1 MVLHSCWTL
10 RIMGARRTP
19 LGLDRAIHPSRQTK
33 GGRVPLSFPFQDL
46 LFGAA
51 IPPSE
56 DAPLISR
63 TRRGMAQLQQC
74 CTCLASAKANQH
86 GLAFANSP
94 GSAIGDSS
102 IPVSHAATHSPLHA
116 SARS

>member
-10 RIMGARRTP
+10 RSMGARRTP
-19 LGLDRAIHPSRQTK
+19 LGLDRALHPSRQTK
-33 GGRVPLSFPFQDL
+33 GARLISVSRL
-46 LFGAA
+46 LIGAA

-102 IPVSHAATHSPLHA
+102 IPVRHAATHSPLHA

>member
-19 LGLDRAIHPSRQTK
+19 LGLDRALHPSRQTK

-102 IPVSHAATHSPLHA
+102 IPVRHAATHSPLHA